1 MMLRI
6 PSWIL
11 TVAGLLFGLFHAML
25 GILWIDTNDQPMLVI
40 LALVLYLMALIPSVL
55 IFGSR
60 RLPTFQT
67 WFNAGVSAL
76 IPLIINSQLDPTH
89 LTDYATWYVLGV
101 GTLLGATA
109 VRGRRRVA
117 WVGLAI
123 LVAEIAVWGG
133 IGSLA
138 TTGLP
143 GVFSL
148 VVTGHAVSVG
158 VERAVKATAELNKQ
172 AADLAFATA
181 ARETGNRVR
190 SDLLE
195 KTLRTALPALN
206 LIAALGGNL
215 NEAQRR
221 EALLLEAGLRDEIRG
236 ANLLTDPM
244 RAAIKAAR
252 RRGIEVLV
260 MDEGGLDCLKED
272 ERTTLLNKAAESI
285 AVVEAGRL
293 TIRAPKQEEW
303 RVTVVAV
310 RPGESKPD
318 LWLKLR

>member
-1 MMLRI
+1 
-6 PSWIL
+6 
-11 TVAGLLFGLFHAML
+11 
-25 GILWIDTNDQPMLVI
+25 
-40 LALVLYLMALIPSVL
+40 
-55 IFGSR
+55 
-60 RLPTFQT
+60 
-67 WFNAGVSAL
+67 
-76 IPLIINSQLDPTH
+76 
-89 LTDYATWYVLGV
+89 
-101 GTLLGATA
+101 
-109 VRGRRRVA
+109 
-117 WVGLAI
+117 
-123 LVAEIAVWGG
+123 
-133 IGSLA
+133 
-138 TTGLP
+138 
-143 GVFSL
+143 
-148 VVTGHAVSVG
+148 
-158 VERAVKATAELNKQ
+158 
-172 AADLAFATA
+172 
-181 ARETGNRVR
+181 
-190 SDLLE
+190 
-195 KTLRTALPALN
+195 
-206 LIAALGGNL
+206 L

-252 RRGIEVLV
+252 LRGIEVLV